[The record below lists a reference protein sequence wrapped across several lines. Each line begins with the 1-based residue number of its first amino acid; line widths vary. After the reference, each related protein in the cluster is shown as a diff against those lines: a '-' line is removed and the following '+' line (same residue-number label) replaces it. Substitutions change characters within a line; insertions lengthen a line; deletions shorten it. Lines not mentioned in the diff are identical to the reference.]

1 MKSNILTLFPT
12 SAERHT
18 PPAATRNTSSL
29 SALAER
35 LERPAS
41 NVETLPSIESVI
53 LQKLLAEI
61 DARQVTR
68 AQPTYVI
75 DQAPAPRND
84 NLQRTLWGSLW
95 ALSIVV
101 SVLTVKY
108 IDAQTM
114 APRADNPE
122 SRSIDKLT
130 ATITTQSHA
139 FSTVSDSLQQ
149 LAHAI
154 ASSAQRTAAIPDMLD
169 RLGSN
174 LQQIRLPAVK
184 QAAAVVTTSSEPAPR
199 PAPPPVI
206 IGSSPQPADA
216 PIPMGGHIHPPI
228 EWAVAPANVVV
239 HHNSQGV
246 MDYWLIPRTVSGV
259 LKMEKVV
266 PVLQNNSGIF
276 VHDIAEVKDYTVTP
290 TGEWIPASDSTGNKP

>member
-1 MKSNILTLFPT
+1 MKSNLLTLFPT
-12 SAERHT
+12 
-18 PPAATRNTSSL
+18 PADRYRAAVTLRKG
-29 SALAER
+29 
-35 LERPAS
+35 AS
-41 NVETLPSIESVI
+41 TGTLETLPSIESVI

-61 DARQVTR
+61 EARQITR

-84 NLQRTLWGSLW
+84 TLQRGLWCSLW

-108 IDAQTM
+108 IDAQTP
-114 APRADNPE
+114 APRVDNNE

-130 ATITTQSHA
+130 ATITSQSQA
-139 FSTVSDSLQQ
+139 FSTVSDSLEH

-154 ASSAQRTAAIPDMLD
+154 ASSTQRTAAIPQMLD

-174 LQQIRLPAVK
+174 LQQIRPPAVK
-184 QAAAVVTTSSEPAPR
+184 PVAEPVSRSAPV
-199 PAPPPVI
+199 PVI
-206 IGSSPQPADA
+206 IGSSPQPADT

-259 LKMEKVV
+259 PKMEKVV

-276 VHDIAEVKDYTVTP
+276 VHDVAEVKDYIVTP
-290 TGEWIPASDSTGNKP
+290 SCEWIPTSESSTNK